1 MTPVRPNIEHSGS
14 YTVMQAARLLAIDR
28 RTLRRYEAAGL
39 VTAHLNKLGKRRYN
53 GSDLLNLWILHS

>member
-14 YTVMQAARLLAIDR
+14 YTVMQASRLLAIDR